1 MLGKTGCV
9 PDQHGVCA
17 ALPRGMWAST
27 WDQHCSLFVAM
38 VMVGREL
45 GHFCVLKIQAVGGSV
60 AVQLLGLC
68 PVTAVAWVHPLVRE
82 LRSHKL
88 RGTARGKKRGGLSYR
103 PD

>member
-1 MLGKTGCV
+1 MLDKTGCV

-17 ALPRGMWAST
+17 ALPSGMWAST
-27 WDQHCSLFVAM
+27 WDQHCSVFVAM

-88 RGTARGKKRGGLSYR
+88 CGAAPSPKKKH
-103 PD
+103 